1 MTRTSRRLLTPFG
14 SRPPLADASTQT
26 HPQIVARHRPRGT
39 PTSSM
44 SSSSVVRQVLKVCKK
59 HDNTSKLAYVGV
71 DERAQTV
78 LRIRSGVHTS
88 VVQLQSTL
96 ASLLPLGRVATSENP
111 LDGSMEAMI
120 TLPSEQDQYVLARRI
135 VAQRPLPRGL
145 YTLGLALCFAATLYY
160 CMETHSRFPLLSHL
174 VNRRG

>member
-1 MTRTSRRLLTPFG
+1 M
-14 SRPPLADASTQT
+14 ST
-26 HPQIVARHRPRGT
+26 
-39 PTSSM
+39 TSS
-44 SSSSVVRQVLKVCKK
+44 SAVVRQVLNVCKK
-59 HDNTSKLAYVGV
+59 YDNTSKLAYVGV

-120 TLPSEQDQYVLARRI
+120 TLPSEQDQYVLARRM
-135 VAQRPLPRGL
+135 VAQRRSALPLH
-145 YTLGLALCFAATLYY
+145 LGARAMLCG
-160 CMETHSRFPLLSHL
+160 HL
-174 VNRRG
+174 VLWHGIPQ